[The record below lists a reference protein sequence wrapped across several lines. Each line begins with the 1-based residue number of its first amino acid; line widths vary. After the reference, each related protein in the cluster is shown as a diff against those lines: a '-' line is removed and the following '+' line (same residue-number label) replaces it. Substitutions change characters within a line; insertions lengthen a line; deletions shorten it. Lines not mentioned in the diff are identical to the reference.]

1 MELKC
6 LELIWIDLHNL
17 NWSNLTLIDLNLLE
31 FTDLLKSD
39 LKIAAYSSKCRY
51 FPSYEQN
58 NILQKVMSR
67 NIYIYRIMWKIRFLK
82 KSQNNVIVTIYRVM
96 DKIKI
101 FKKWCQIR
109 FFKKSSHQN
118 VLSSKCR
125 YLAWYGKKLKFSE
138 SWVKYD

>member
-1 MELKC
+1 MSFSWSVNIYWVISKIRFFKKLIFSELWTK
-6 LELIWIDLHNL
+6 
-17 NWSNLTLIDLNLLE
+17 
-31 FTDLLKSD
+31 TDFSKSD

-51 FPSYEQN
+51 LSCYEQN
-58 NILQKVMSR
+58 KILQKVMSS
-67 NIYIYRIMWKIRFLK
+67 NVHIYRIMSKIRFLK
-82 KSQNNVIVTIYRVM
+82 KSQNNVIVNIYRVM